1 MKDINFFGKLAQLQ
15 TMQYFFRALFNEGFK
30 PPAPSVCADG
40 EVLPVSQTEVYRTV
54 LQNSGEPCPL
64 LGSKARQKESQFTAL
79 HCRFPGTVASTTS
92 LLNFPMN
99 ITTLSQ
105 LRSVVVF
112 LKQTINFIIKH
123 ISKNEKNLLNIFH
136 KHEPVTRKENRK
148 PNSEVKA

>member
-64 LGSKARQKESQFTAL
+64 LGSKARQKKIPIHSPAL
-79 HCRFPGTVASTTS
+79 QVSRHSGFHHKLTK
-92 LLNFPMN
+92 
-99 ITTLSQ
+99 
-105 LRSVVVF
+105 F
-112 LKQTINFIIKH
+112 LYEHYYIIAVTFCGG
-123 ISKNEKNLLNIFH
+123 IF
-136 KHEPVTRKENRK
+136 
-148 PNSEVKA
+148 KADY